1 MDAGTPPLGFWGG
14 GVADPYKHSPPPRVL
29 PRAAGQTVYMGI
41 GSGSQLGGMLWLR
54 PLGWGRL
61 QQLTTS
67 TDVPLPS
74 YHVNNILSVFLLNA
88 TSLAKPIGLPLLEAE
103 ISNRYARDDCYNHLI

>member
-41 GSGSQLGGMLWLR
+41 GSGSQLGGML
-54 PLGWGRL
+54 
-61 QQLTTS
+61 
-67 TDVPLPS
+67 
-74 YHVNNILSVFLLNA
+74 
-88 TSLAKPIGLPLLEAE
+88 
-103 ISNRYARDDCYNHLI
+103 